1 MNKDN
6 YIYKTAQVASACK
19 HILRL
24 RQMQKGAFWPFTY
37 DTKAR
42 EKEIQ
47 DLMREMD
54 AEDTAPAK
62 PAKRLSKEERLG
74 IQLLFDNIAQGKG
87 NSVVTHTFK

>member
-1 MNKDN
+1 MNEN
-6 YIYKTAQVASACK
+6 YIYKTAQITSACK

-24 RQMQKGAFWPFTY
+24 RQMRKEAFWPFTY
-37 DTKAR
+37 DAKAR

-47 DLMREMD
+47 DLMKEMD
-54 AEDTAPAK
+54 AEDIAPDK

-87 NSVVTHTFK
+87 NSVVIHTFK